1 MNAEPPCAGVNDI
14 PVELIASATAMSMPA
29 PSVSVWPSRRLL
41 MLAPWMRANFALPV
55 TFMFDGATS
64 IGSLYAP
71 VSSLSVTAMSIS
83 RSCRTPRNEGLA
95 LAMSVRLPMAVPTPK
110 FSCMEVFLS
119 SIAHHRGHVSKITA
133 SSSFRFR
140 SLRHTRGIH
149 AGAGRAAE
157 RKTTRRAGSHESED
171 RQSAFHGDRRPR
183 AARPPSPQAVR
194 QSDERFLRPRE
205 SPARS
210 PKPAARSLPAQINR
224 GVRAVPNRGHRE
236 RDNVPT
242 LLYDADRNR
251 IACTY
256 KSCFDGRTD

>member
-64 IGSLYAP
+64 MGNLYAP

-110 FSCMEVFLS
+110 FSCMGFHLS
-119 SIAHHRGHVSKITA
+119 WKKQRKICA
-133 SSSFRFR
+133 E
-140 SLRHTRGIH
+140 
-149 AGAGRAAE
+149 AAE
-157 RKTTRRAGSHESED
+157 DARSTLRIRNGRGPLTPL
-171 RQSAFHGDRRPR
+171 AFRER
-183 AARPPSPQAVR
+183 PSPSRGEGLTAL
-194 QSDERFLRPRE
+194 SELYGLGGLLAF
-205 SPARS
+205 SP
-210 PKPAARSLPAQINR
+210 
-224 GVRAVPNRGHRE
+224 
-236 RDNVPT
+236 
-242 LLYDADRNR
+242 
-251 IACTY
+251 
-256 KSCFDGRTD
+256 